1 LNKVFYAT
9 KKGDIMFVRITS
21 KFGEVSSIHKTP
33 HTGIDIALS
42 QGTPLRSVYD
52 GVIEKV
58 YDGSSNIGKG
68 IKVRFEDG
76 TEGIYGHLSQ
86 VKVKVGEMVQDGQII
101 GLSGNSGRSTGEHL
115 HFALQKNGEFIDPT
129 SIVDKT
135 VNQSWIESFIQNGK
149 VGHIEYFSIPE
160 WVKGK
165 FTEITLNNT
174 ADFISDLAMAFP
186 IITVVSF
193 SVYAL
198 LNMVSSRIAKLGAIG
213 TVLYSLLI
221 IN

>member
-1 LNKVFYAT
+1 M
-9 KKGDIMFVRITS
+9 IVRITS

-33 HTGIDIALS
+33 HTGIDIALIE
-42 QGTPLRSVYD
+42 GTPLRSVYG

-58 YDGSSNIGKG
+58 YDGSTNIGKG
-68 IKVRFEDG
+68 LKVRFEDG
-76 TEGIYGHLSQ
+76 TEGIYGHLSE

-101 GLSGNSGRSTGEHL
+101 GLSGNTGRSTGEHL
-115 HFALQKNGEFIDPT
+115 HFALQKNGEFIDPS

-135 VNQSWIESFIQNGK
+135 VNHSWIESFIQNGK
-149 VGHIEYFSIPE
+149 VGQIEYFSIPE
-160 WVKGK
+160 WIKGK

-174 ADFISDLAMAFP
+174 ADYISDMALAFP

-198 LNMVSSRIAKLGAIG
+198 LNMVSSKLAKFGALG
-213 TVLYSLLI
+213 TVLYSLVILK
-221 IN
+221 